1 MKKFS
6 LIEKLLKTFDKY
18 AILVAVIALFSVI
31 VFYLA
36 TFNQGLRKDNG
47 DWRTFGNEAWA
58 FPVVKGLCVVVHKKV

>member
-1 MKKFS
+1 MVSHINFKGDLIWVMKKFS

-47 DWRTFGNEAWA
+47 DWRTFGNEA
-58 FPVVKGLCVVVHKKV
+58 

>member
-1 MKKFS
+1 MVSHINFKGDLIWVMKKFS

-47 DWRTFGNEAWA
+47 DWRTFGNKA
-58 FPVVKGLCVVVHKKV
+58 